1 MASTMKA
8 LSASNDNLSVKSSKS
23 FFKKLDRW
31 IKVGGIS
38 RSLHQLD
45 DRTLDDIGVTRGDIR
60 AFAEKI
66 VDNDNQNAA

>member
-8 LSASNDNLSVKSSKS
+8 LSASNDNLTVKSSKS

>member
-1 MASTMKA
+1 MTSTIKA
-8 LSASNDNLSVKSSKS
+8 LSASNDNLTQKSNKS
-23 FFKKLDRW
+23 FLKTLDRW
-31 IKVGGIS
+31 IKVGGIA

-60 AFAEKI
+60 AFAERI

>member
-8 LSASNDNLSVKSSKS
+8 LSASNDNLTVKSSKS

-45 DRTLDDIGVTRGDIR
+45 DRTLDDIGVNRGDIR

>member
-8 LSASNDNLSVKSSKS
+8 LSASNDNLTVKSSKS

-45 DRTLDDIGVTRGDIR
+45 DRTLDDIGVTRGDIL

>member
-8 LSASNDNLSVKSSKS
+8 LSASNDNLTVKSSKS

-45 DRTLDDIGVTRGDIR
+45 DRTLNDIGVTRGDIR

>member
-1 MASTMKA
+1 MTSTIKA
-8 LSASNDNLSVKSSKS
+8 LSASNDNLTKKSNKS
-23 FFKKLDRW
+23 FLKTLDRW
-31 IKVGGIS
+31 IKIGGIT

-60 AFAEKI
+60 AFAERI

>member
-1 MASTMKA
+1 MTSTIKA
-8 LSASNDNLSVKSSKS
+8 LSASNDNLTKKSNKS
-23 FFKKLDRW
+23 FLKTLDRW
-31 IKVGGIS
+31 IKVGGIT

-60 AFAEKI
+60 AFAERI

>member
-8 LSASNDNLSVKSSKS
+8 LSASNDNLTVKSSKS

-31 IKVGGIS
+31 IKVGGIA

>member
-8 LSASNDNLSVKSSKS
+8 LSASNDNLTVKSSKS

-45 DRTLDDIGVTRGDIR
+45 DRILDDIGVTRGDIR

>member
-8 LSASNDNLSVKSSKS
+8 LSASNDNLTVKSSKS

-31 IKVGGIS
+31 IKVGGIA

-45 DRTLDDIGVTRGDIR
+45 DRTLDDIGVTRDDIR
-60 AFAEKI
+60 TFAEKI